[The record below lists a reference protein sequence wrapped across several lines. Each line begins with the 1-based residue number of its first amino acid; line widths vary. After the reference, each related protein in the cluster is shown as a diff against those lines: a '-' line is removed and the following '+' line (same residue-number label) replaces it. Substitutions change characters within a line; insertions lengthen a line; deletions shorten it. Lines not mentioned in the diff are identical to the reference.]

1 MNRTISTSTRRW
13 LSGALIVA
21 ASAAVL
27 LPGTAAAEPKHAPF
41 GARHATPQ
49 RVSHAAPQQRHA
61 APQMR
66 HAAPPVRHAAP
77 PVRHAAPARHIAP
90 PARHAA
96 LPARRIAPPARPV
109 VRAPAH
115 RWQPG
120 HWVPVHARRPVH
132 NWRAHRLPPPA
143 YGHQWVQL
151 DGGSFAQI
159 ALSTGL
165 ITLVINA

>member
-1 MNRTISTSTRRW
+1 MNRTISTSARRW
-13 LSGALIVA
+13 LSGALIAA

-27 LPGTAAAEPKHAPF
+27 LPGTAAAEQRHAPLGVQHNAPRAAQQHTRPQPGHGALWH
-41 GARHATPQ
+41 GARP
-49 RVSHAAPQQRHA
+49 SGGHAAP
-61 APQMR
+61 PMR
-66 HAAPPVRHAAP
+66 HAAPPMRHVAP
-77 PVRHAAPARHIAP
+77 PVRS
-90 PARHAA
+90 
-96 LPARRIAPPARPV
+96 V

-143 YGHQWVQL
+143 SGHQWVWL
-151 DGGSFAQI
+151 DGGFAHI

-165 ITLVINA
+165 ITLIINA